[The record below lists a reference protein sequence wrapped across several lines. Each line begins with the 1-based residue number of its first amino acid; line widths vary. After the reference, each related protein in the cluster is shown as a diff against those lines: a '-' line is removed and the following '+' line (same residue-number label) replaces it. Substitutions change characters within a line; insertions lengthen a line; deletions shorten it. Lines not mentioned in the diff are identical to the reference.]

1 MSESA
6 TVARN
11 AAVLETVFGDRFR
24 RNFDIRFWDG
34 SELPSITAE
43 RDFTFVVNDPG
54 ALRRAIVP
62 PVDLHAGEAFVTGAI
77 DVEGDLCAAISTLN
91 HASETRSMLERAR
104 IALLLARLPRNSR
117 ANVNGAEL
125 QGALHSRERDRAAIA
140 FHYDQPVAF
149 YRGFLDRELVYSCAY
164 YDDGVTALDDAQ
176 RAKLAY
182 VLRKLRLEP
191 GMTLLDIG
199 CGWGALVIAAAQ
211 RGARA
216 LGITLS
222 RAQHDEANRR
232 IDELGLRERASVELL
247 DYRDLGERRFD
258 RIASI
263 GMVEHVGRK
272 KLPEYFRAAFTALRP
287 GGLFLNHGITE
298 QSPGRTAPSNPFI
311 RRYVFPDGDLTAIG
325 DMLAIAER
333 AGFEVRDVENLREHY
348 ARTLRAWV
356 ANLEKNA
363 QCAIAEAGASAY
375 RTWRLYM
382 AASAVSF
389 EGGSIG
395 LHQSL
400 LARPDADG
408 RVTIPATRRD
418 LYA

>member
-24 RNFDIRFWDG
+24 RNFDLRFWDG

-54 ALRRAIVP
+54 ALRRALVP
-62 PVDLHAGEAFVTGAI
+62 PVDLHAGEAFLTGAI
-77 DVEGDLCAAISTLN
+77 DVEGDLCAAISAFN
-91 HASETRSMLERAR
+91 HASDARSPIERAR
-104 IALLLARLPRNSR
+104 IALLLARLPRNGR
-117 ANVNGAEL
+117 AHADGAAL
-125 QGALHSRERDRAAIA
+125 QGTMHSRERDRAAIA

-149 YRGFLDRELVYSCAY
+149 YRSFLDRELVYSCAY
-164 YDDGVTALDDAQ
+164 YDDGVTTLEEAQ
-176 RAKLAY
+176 QAKLEH

-191 GMTLLDIG
+191 GMTFLDIG
-199 CGWGALVIAAAQ
+199 CGWGALVIAAAR

-222 RAQHDEANRR
+222 RTQYDEANRR
-232 IDELGLRERASVELL
+232 IDALGLRERASVELL
-247 DYRDLGERRFD
+247 DYRDLGKRRFD

-263 GMVEHVGRK
+263 GMVEHVGREQ
-272 KLPEYFRAAFTALRP
+272 LPEYFGAAFTALRP

-298 QSPGRTAPSNPFI
+298 QSPGRTAPRNPFI

-333 AGFEVRDVENLREHY
+333 AGFEVRDVESLREHY

-356 ANLEKNA
+356 ANVERNA
-363 QCAIAEAGASAY
+363 ESAIAEAGSTAY

-389 EGGSIG
+389 ESGSIG

-418 LYA
+418 LYR